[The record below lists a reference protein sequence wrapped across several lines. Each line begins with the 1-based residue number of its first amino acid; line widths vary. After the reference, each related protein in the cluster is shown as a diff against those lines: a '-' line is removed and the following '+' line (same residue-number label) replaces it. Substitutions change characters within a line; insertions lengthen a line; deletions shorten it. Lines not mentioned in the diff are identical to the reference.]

1 MTQTRT
7 LPSLPPVLY
16 SLTDPLPFVI
26 MPELLLPVGVVFVL
40 VGGGIAYGITK
51 QRVDSAHERIDALD
65 KRVTTTLAKLEVQLD
80 TVIRMTERIDERTR
94 REHGP

>member
-1 MTQTRT
+1 MTQMRT
-7 LPSLPPVLY
+7 LPLLPPVLY

-40 VGGGIAYGITK
+40 VGGGVAYGITK
-51 QRVDSAHERIDALD
+51 QRVDSAHERIDSLD
-65 KRVTTTLAKLEVQLD
+65 KRMTAILAKLEVQLD